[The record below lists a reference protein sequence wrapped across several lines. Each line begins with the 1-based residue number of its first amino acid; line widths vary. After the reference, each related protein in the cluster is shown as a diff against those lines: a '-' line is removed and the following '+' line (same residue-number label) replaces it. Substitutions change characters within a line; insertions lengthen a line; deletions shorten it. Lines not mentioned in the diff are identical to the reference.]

1 MEKELIVKWK
11 IRETETA
18 EVLKLLPALAEKTR
32 NEEGNILYAIY
43 QSEDNANELI
53 LHERYADTAA
63 VEVHKNS
70 EHYQD
75 IVVKKILPHLEV
87 REVLIVKQII

>member
-18 EVLKLLPALAEKTR
+18 EILKMLPALAEKTR
-32 NEEGNILYAIY
+32 NEEGNILYGIY
-43 QSEDNANELI
+43 QSEENANELV
-53 LHERYADTAA
+53 LHERYTDAAA

-70 EHYQD
+70 EHYQE
-75 IVVKKILPHLEV
+75 IVVKRILPHLET